1 MSLSY
6 WHLENLIFKRC
17 LLLPHQAE
25 KEIKG
30 RSWQGSHSQ
39 HIPGTTSV
47 FLWPG
52 LPAVFPPPSLQGS
65 MGKPKRK
72 CIFGLMATQTKARP
86 FSFVQFCFSLPVI
99 QSEPWTHASRSNP
112 QDFEHCLHFNCYSKQ
127 NVSEK
132 NSLWVVIVLA
142 WVWDAF
148 SSYVKSFTE
157 STYRKPFSECGYLT
171 FPFRSKCF
179 LAKQAKQKAYHLI

>member
-1 MSLSY
+1 MFITAPSGREGDQGKVLTRIPFPAYSRN
-6 WHLENLIFKRC
+6 HICVSVARTSCC
-17 LLLPHQAE
+17 LPPTFPSRIHGKARE
-25 KEIKG
+25 K
-30 RSWQGSHSQ
+30 
-39 HIPGTTSV
+39 V
-47 FLWPG
+47 Y
-52 LPAVFPPPSLQGS
+52 
-65 MGKPKRK
+65 
-72 CIFGLMATQTKARP
+72 FGLMATHTKARP

-99 QSEPWTHASRSNP
+99 QSEPWTHASRPNP
-112 QDFEHCLHFNCYSKQ
+112 QDFEHCLPFNCCSKQ

-157 STYRKPFSECGYLT
+157 STYRKPFSECDYLT
-171 FPFRSKCF
+171 FHFRSKCF